1 LSRNPKRYFSSRR
14 KRGADKEITVSECPT
29 VWVTLFEEVKGMN
42 GKTAKSRRDTPV
54 SGLNQGEQG
63 WRHPHERRNAVLA
76 NAAALDDDEEWMHCA
91 SWPAVSGNQFP
102 RASNSSTQATKSKP
116 PFTSGIPAGTMR
128 GMDADRGA
136 IRQLIFDA
144 LGRHT
149 FKLADLAR
157 VSGLKAP
164 TLSKIANER
173 VTPNPETCRKLAPWL
188 GVSADHLLELA
199 GHKESSSERQRLQTR
214 DELLDRLMA
223 VDATE
228 VGFHDFDASGSPGRS
243 IWNDPVEYAYLPERR
258 RYARGRIRGITVRGD
273 CMAPAIRDGDMVF
286 IDTQAEWEDGDVVLA
301 VVDDALHLKR
311 LRSSDV
317 GWLLAPD
324 NGEPPIPVTDGVF
337 ILGTFMGLWRRGL

>member
-1 LSRNPKRYFSSRR
+1 
-14 KRGADKEITVSECPT
+14 
-29 VWVTLFEEVKGMN
+29 M
-42 GKTAKSRRDTPV
+42 
-54 SGLNQGEQG
+54 
-63 WRHPHERRNAVLA
+63 
-76 NAAALDDDEEWMHCA
+76 AALERE
-91 SWPAVSGNQFP
+91 
-102 RASNSSTQATKSKP
+102 R
-116 PFTSGIPAGTMR
+116 FTVR
-128 GMDADRGA
+128 E
-136 IRQLIFDA
+136 
-144 LGRHT
+144 
-149 FKLADLAR
+149 LAR
-157 VSGLKAP
+157 AAGVSHATVVKARNMESVP
-164 TLSKIANER
+164 S
-173 VTPNPETCRKLAPWL
+173 PETCQKLASWL
-188 GVSADHLLELA
+188 GVTADALLELA
-199 GHKESSSERQRLQTR
+199 GHKEPGGTRQRVQTR

-301 VVDDALHLKR
+301 VVEDALHLKR
-311 LRSSDV
+311 LRSSDA